1 MVLQVSGVGLVCAGN
16 KIGEKSPKYPFIAVS
31 FILSLSFALV
41 TVAKAEEPAI
51 GHSLPEFYIGV
62 DNQITLTRGIYE
74 GLANPNYNRLTLL
87 VAHREGTPHFHG
99 IGTYSYSGPS
109 SNPVVNPTN
118 SNNRIPETSTGLPP
132 LSLIAGKGIFQ
143 NSFVSAATGE
153 EYSNLLM
160 QSVATIN
167 NSSDLGEQALFN
179 SSGGRWN
186 RSLGNA
192 NLSLQLLEI
201 SDGLTVANSLG
212 QTILANAGDIYAIGT
227 GDNFSFLPKFLASRP
242 GKYSASFKL
251 VDLSLSWGESGIFNL
266 DFQTVTE
273 PSTLI
278 ALILFGSILLTRSS
292 SKN

>member
-51 GHSLPEFYIGV
+51 GQSLPEFYIGV
-62 DNQITLTRGIYE
+62 DNQITLTRGIYA

-227 GDNFSFLPKFLASRP
+227 GDNFSFLPKFLAS
-242 GKYSASFKL
+242 
-251 VDLSLSWGESGIFNL
+251 
-266 DFQTVTE
+266 
-273 PSTLI
+273 
-278 ALILFGSILLTRSS
+278 
-292 SKN
+292 